1 VSNQVQIIL
10 GNEIKF
16 QDIIQRYKSEKI
28 DQSEAYELIALRIKE
43 NFDKMKKDLKDYKNL
58 SNKN

>member
-58 SNKN
+58 SNKY